1 MFAQFSRERCHAAA
15 SFIETLLA
23 VVVTEHDDDERT
35 ERYGNIITQ
44 EAAPSGGGEQWVP
57 SDPWSLAFRLL
68 LGPIDE
74 PGRPAQGVTCL
85 AGGNDH
91 HAVVCSILEVKEP

>member
-35 ERYGNIITQ
+35 ERYADIITQ

-57 SDPWSLAFRLL
+57 SV
-68 LGPIDE
+68 
-74 PGRPAQGVTCL
+74 QTL
-85 AGGNDH
+85 AGPYRRAGSTSAGRH
-91 HAVVCSILEVKEP
+91 VPCGRQRPSRRSVQHP